1 MEHVTDQEQE
11 NKHLRE
17 RIEQL
22 EAELQHVR
30 EREERGRVL
39 LQLTS
44 DYAYMYLL
52 LPDGSYQSLWTTEAF
67 TSITGFTPEEFDR
80 RGWENLQH
88 PDDRWMHA
96 PRMEAM
102 RQGRQDTR
110 EWRVITR
117 SGEIRWLQDTCYPIV
132 NQHPCDDDTVIRVYG
147 IVRDITQRKQAE
159 LQRNQIEQRL
169 STTFE
174 SIADAVVIYDHEGRL
189 IQYNDAA
196 GLLLGFNERPEY
208 PMQSLQERFQTMRV
222 TNAHGR
228 PLAVDEL
235 PPSRILRGETLRG
248 ITVEDLWITTLTGR
262 QIVISVSGAPIYDA
276 QDGLMGAVLV
286 CRDVT
291 ARRNQQWRTSKALE
305 TLLSMAEVLVRLP
318 VAGDGSARTTR
329 RENAEELLRLTCDLL
344 GCQMASI
351 VDIDPEKGLIRPI
364 AGVGM
369 PEDLRQKFWERVPS
383 LSLSDYIPAPD
394 MARLQRGEPVL
405 FSLLDTP
412 SGTVPTFGVE
422 QVLGAP
428 IRLRDHLVGFLSIN
442 YGTADHHY
450 AQQDEFSLIT
460 AIGKLASLAFER
472 ERLID
477 QRSAAQAAEVAS
489 DQARQ
494 QMDAFLGMTN
504 HELRNPLATMKASLQ
519 LIRRQLKLFNN
530 DTVSVPEVAARIQE
544 LVERAERQ
552 VSVETRLV
560 NDLLDVSRILE
571 HKLELKVQ
579 FCNLVDL
586 VSRVVADQLSLAHTR
601 TIDIHLPQE
610 DMVPVV
616 VDIDRVG
623 QVLTNYLTN
632 AIKYSEDDRPIEV
645 SLSVEGEQARVS
657 VKDQGPGLTPEEQ
670 RRIWERFYQTPDRQ
684 LYSGSGGLGLGL
696 YISQSIIQQHSG
708 RVGIE
713 SDPGKGSTFW
723 FTLPLVRD

>member
-11 NKHLRE
+11 NKQLRE

-39 LQLTS
+39 LQMTS

-52 LPDGSYQSLWTTEAF
+52 LPDGSHRPMWTTEAF
-67 TSITGFTPEEFDR
+67 TSITGFSPEEFDR
-80 RGWENLQH
+80 CGWENLQH
-88 PDDRWMHA
+88 PDDRWMREL
-96 PRMEAM
+96 RMEAM

-117 SGEIRWLQDTCYPIV
+117 SGEIRWLQDTCYPIMA
-132 NQHPCDDDTVIRVYG
+132 QHQSDDDAVIRVYG
-147 IVRDITQRKQAE
+147 IVRDITQRKQVE
-159 LQRNQIEQRL
+159 LQKNQIEQRL

-174 SIADAVVIYDHEGRL
+174 SIADAVIIYDHEGRL

-196 GLLLGFNERPEY
+196 RSLLGFDEHPDY
-208 PMQSLQERFQTMRV
+208 TMQPLQERFQTMRI

-228 PLAVDEL
+228 PLSIDEL
-235 PPSRILRGETLRG
+235 PPSRILGGETLRG

-262 QIVISVSGAPIYDA
+262 ELVISVSGAPIYDA

-305 TLLSMAEVLVRLP
+305 TLLSMSEVLVRLP
-318 VAGDGSARTTR
+318 VVDDGSARTSR
-329 RENAEELLRLTCDLL
+329 RETAEELLHLTCDLL

-369 PEDLRQKFWERVPS
+369 PDEQRQKFWETVPS
-383 LSLSDYIPAPD
+383 LPLSDYIPDSD

-405 FSLLDTP
+405 LSLNAAP
-412 SGTVPTFGVE
+412 SSTAPTFGVE

-442 YGTADHHY
+442 YGTAEHHY
-450 AQQDEFSLIT
+450 AQQDEFGLIT

-519 LIRRQLKLFNN
+519 LIRRQLKLLNN
-530 DTVSVPEVAARIQE
+530 DTTSVPEVAGRIQA
-544 LVERAERQ
+544 LVDRAERQ

-586 VSRVVADQLSLAHTR
+586 VSRVVADQLSLAQTR
-601 TIDIHLPQE
+601 TIDIRLPQE
-610 DMVPVV
+610 DMVPAV

-657 VKDQGPGLTPEEQ
+657 VKDQGHGLTPEDQ

-684 LYSGSGGLGLGL
+684 LHSGSGGLGLGL
-696 YISQSIIQQHSG
+696 YICQSIIQQHSG
-708 RVGIE
+708 QVGIE
-713 SDPGKGSTFW
+713 SEPGKGSTFW
-723 FTLPLVRD
+723 FTLPLARD